1 MHEIKIIE
9 LNVQPEHIHC
19 VVLVRFSFSAS
30 KVLQLLK
37 GISAKL
43 YFQHK
48 EKAKLIN
55 ALLSKTPEQ
64 FRDLELTNKI
74 EPIITQPQA
83 PDLIAE
89 EDLTDAE
96 FFKNV
101 VREGNG

>member
-1 MHEIKIIE
+1 MIE
-9 LNVQPEHIHC
+9 LIALGIVAVVNVALLAGHI
-19 VVLVRFSFSAS
+19 LYVRESN
-30 KVLQLLK
+30 
-37 GISAKL
+37 
-43 YFQHK
+43 K